1 MKYHSNERGT
11 RINRCQI
18 IEASKQLQP
27 ELRDWECPFCTAAL
41 PKFDN
46 YHQKQRNVRRRFNTK
61 HPRRDTSTG
70 AIQKARWKKWK
81 RDKQSPNYKRGFAQ
95 KVATRLQNDTR
106 NLSLGGHKLHKFLPN
121 WPSWPQFKS
130 YPKGKGPNRKGFL
143 FTCLTCL
150 KVGNYNQKQWG
161 TPCQGSKA
169 PPSSRDVC
177 RWKKLQ
183 KPPTNR
189 DMLLGLWKI
198 TKSQA
203 DKKFD
208 RLVEQGAEPHPG
220 PLANEPKPRS
230 SCPSTRQTS
239 TVPMHRYLQ
248 CQPACRG
255 SHVKL
260 TAGVSPRR
268 ESKTGPMQITAKHVC
283 PASMQKQ
290 NVFTLSQNSLR
301 GGAQKIN
308 GNPTQNPDG
317 SNNGC
322 DEMTDNE
329 ESDDP
334 DPTPSGKTFGNNAT
348 CRSDAQILSVNVRD
362 APGLWRLLKVI
373 TDNPTLGGIWC
384 IQEPCLRPDDF
395 ITVHQKFSQLGFRAH
410 HSIGK
415 NGQKAAGG
423 VLIAVRST
431 IPHQVLHK
439 QALDDHQHLLISC
452 SSWLIG
458 SSYIPPRQ
466 NLIIPA
472 NQTLSSILSKFQA
485 SAGDRPWLH
494 TGDFNLHPVQVKA
507 VFAAFQGELLLE
519 ATRWKST
526 HPIDHIWTN
535 APQSC
540 SLVDALDTKIADHKI
555 LRAAISLR
563 WSQETHRL
571 TFVKAHRWS
580 TPPGI
585 ATSIWTKHLEEVWT
599 NSQRPELDHLLQIKD
614 SVDSQE
620 LVDTTWRQFN
630 LSLHELFR
638 TAASTV
644 PEPAPVDHHAFQ
656 LWKNRQWQP
665 VRN

>member
-1 MKYHSNERGT
+1 MALGRGLVRIVKLCSPEKIAEHLLINAHPTWSSAIVKYHSMKEAQESIVVKLLRQASSSSQSCGT
-11 RINRCQI
+11 GNVLSVLPLCQNLITITRSSATFGTTLTPNILAGIRRQGLSRRLDGKSGSETSKAQTTKEDLRRKWLQDCKTIRAIFHWAAISSTRSFRIGPVGRSSNPTQ
-18 IEASKQLQP
+18 
-27 ELRDWECPFCTAAL
+27 
-41 PKFDN
+41 
-46 YHQKQRNVRRRFNTK
+46 
-61 HPRRDTSTG
+61 
-70 AIQKARWKKWK
+70 
-81 RDKQSPNYKRGFAQ
+81 
-95 KVATRLQNDTR
+95 
-106 NLSLGGHKLHKFLPN
+106 
-121 WPSWPQFKS
+121 
-130 YPKGKGPNRKGFL
+130 KGKVRTAKDSF

-161 TPCQGSKA
+161 APCQGSKA
-169 PPSSRDVC
+169 PPSSGDVC

-183 KPPTNR
+183 KSPTNR
-189 DMLLGLWKI
+189 DMLLGLWKV

-208 RLVEQGAEPHPG
+208 RLVEQGVEPHPG

-255 SHVKL
+255 SHVSL

-268 ESKTGPMQITAKHVC
+268 ESRTGPMQITAKHVW

-334 DPTPSGKTFGNNAT
+334 DPTPSCKTFGNNAK

-373 TDNPTLGGIWC
+373 TDNPTLGDIWC
-384 IQEPCLRPDDF
+384 IQEPCLRPDEF
-395 ITVHQKFSQLGFRAH
+395 IAVHQKFSQLGFRAH
-410 HSIGK
+410 YSIGK
-415 NGQKAAGG
+415 NGQKATGG

-439 QALDDHQHLLISC
+439 HALDDHQHLLISC

-494 TGDFNLHPVQVKA
+494 TGTLTSTRFRSKRS
-507 VFAAFQGELLLE
+507 LLLF
-519 ATRWKST
+519 RGSFSSK
-526 HPIDHIWTN
+526 P
-535 APQSC
+535 
-540 SLVDALDTKIADHKI
+540 LVGIVII
-555 LRAAISLR
+555 LLITSGP
-563 WSQETHRL
+563 THRK
-571 TFVKAHRWS
+571 VA
-580 TPPGI
+580 
-585 ATSIWTKHLEEVWT
+585 V
-599 NSQRPELDHLLQIKD
+599 
-614 SVDSQE
+614 
-620 LVDTTWRQFN
+620 
-630 LSLHELFR
+630 
-638 TAASTV
+638 
-644 PEPAPVDHHAFQ
+644 
-656 LWKNRQWQP
+656 
-665 VRN
+665 